1 MESNYVDTLSMKNIT
16 DETDTQLMNE
26 LLCQGK
32 KKLRNSPRSQHKR
45 PRGRGGVGENIFKE
59 HKNTSITG

>member
-32 KKLRNSPRSQHKR
+32 KN
-45 PRGRGGVGENIFKE
+45 
-59 HKNTSITG
+59 